1 MTQPNRDVF
10 IDIGVSLVKLLFASQ
25 GLGLAATGV
34 GEGGQLIKS
43 IDRLRQRFSTKRRKH
58 EFINQIARE
67 IADNCSSEHRNISE
81 QDWHAAAQ
89 QVASL
94 IGRLSEKDRLSVGY
108 NWAELHRNL
117 LEADGKKLRNDIGD
131 ESTTQA
137 FDFLLEVTC
146 QHITAYFTN
155 DEAAAATLDKLDEIE
170 SNVQKLLDR
179 PEYGESTHIVV
190 GHYFDSIKEFAPI
203 SLDEREHELNELKK
217 FIFSSDDSWYS
228 IEGKIACGKTALLA
242 SFVLKPPTNA
252 NVVSYFISRNKWNNN
267 YNDFAKCIYAQL
279 SQIFGYKYTKTS
291 DIDKY
296 TLDRLLTQTAIV
308 CRAEKIEK
316 PLVIVIDGIDEDVY
330 YEHPDEANAKP
341 ILSLLP
347 TSLPKGVKLITSSR
361 PGKKYIRGVLSSVP
375 RKLVTLAA
383 SPSAAKH
390 VDIAEIESFFKTEL
404 SVHLG
409 AFIAA
414 SNGALTVQDLRRLIN
429 MKLSGSNVSSQ
440 MIQNG
445 IDGSPGRMLIS
456 KNIGFG
462 NNEVLAYRL
471 GHDVVL
477 RAILKEL
484 APDNFGEGNEPDDD
498 EWWAELRR
506 KELDPYRKHIKQW
519 IRDRVK
525 NGWNDKIPGFILTDA
540 CSDLL
545 LNDEEIEASLVLN
558 RERYM
563 ELLDRGAQRF
573 EVLSLINRDSYKM
586 LSLKHHQITEDDL
599 NSLRHVVDFKE
610 SLLPTVECFPHA
622 CALFVSH
629 FKATTDEIL
638 NHTKAIPDVRQ
649 RLTTVEKV
657 MEAAVDSGRYKEF
670 ISFYSSIVDELLQ
683 HTDAQDSVY
692 TTLIRVYA
700 GVAFIWGEPHNIAL
714 VRSTLT
720 SLTESL
726 ETQAHRHPE
735 LSHFLLTP
743 ISREKI
749 LIDIVVDVVGQLIH
763 MTEHINS
770 PTERLQAL
778 NKLCLALVTYI
789 GIEEYANHNRFQ
801 QLVVDLN
808 ESTAKTKH
816 QVSSY
821 LSDMY
826 RTDCLAA
833 DCVHLASSN
842 QRCCI
847 KVTADY
853 NSNDSHYFMMRMWE
867 GRKECPSY
875 EEMRMNHPG
884 ESWGIRKTIQFLM
897 QKTVVLV
904 REGDLQQARE
914 FALEAKSV
922 FENAGD
928 LKDRLLV
935 MGNVSAALTI
945 AREFEAALEVAA
957 GPYEKCIALGRIVE
971 MLVREGDLRQARK
984 FALEA
989 KSVFENIGSSE
1000 DRLLVMNNVLTAL
1013 TMAREFEAALE
1024 VAAGPYEKSRIATG
1038 APSDDRSFSP
1048 GEVVFGLLD
1057 LKEFRRAD
1065 NVVTRFLDDPE
1076 DISLVLL
1083 TKVLELIDI
1092 GDVDQAR
1099 RVVSEMRSVA
1109 EEGEASRALSG
1120 VVSALIAL
1128 EDFDD
1133 ALDLT
1138 DDPVDK
1144 ARVLAGKVNMLA
1156 NNGDYEA
1163 ARRVVS
1169 EMRSVAGEGEA
1180 SRALSDV
1187 VSALIALED
1196 FDDALDLTDDPV
1208 DKARVLVGKVN
1219 MLANNGEGEMVRQVM
1234 EDVRCLVGD
1243 IDCGEYRVR
1252 AKVLGWIS
1260 VELRRVLGSKEVAPF
1275 VEDALTL
1282 ANSIG
1287 KDDVTP
1293 PGARLSGDRDVD
1305 GKRGL
1310 GQDRCLFY
1318 LFRDLMDAGCIDE
1331 AAQVAGCVNDFGIS
1345 IKCQNLRIAF
1355 MLCEGRCEGW
1365 VSEEVVKLFK
1375 RIGVSDFGA
1384 EIASAYG
1391 DLAKRCCDVADRDG
1405 IGCEKRDRLLGL
1417 ARSGIAH
1424 SWLYGA
1430 SVWDNFEVLVRV
1442 APELAVQLVDERV
1455 LAEPEGGT
1463 PPELDPDLGPEG
1475 PGGDAGSYS

>member
-957 GPYEKCIALGRIVE
+957 GPYEKCIALGRMVE

-1109 EEGEASRALSG
+1109 
-1120 VVSALIAL
+1120 
-1128 EDFDD
+1128 
-1133 ALDLT
+1133 
-1138 DDPVDK
+1138 
-1144 ARVLAGKVNMLA
+1144 
-1156 NNGDYEA
+1156 
-1163 ARRVVS
+1163 
-1169 EMRSVAGEGEA
+1169 GEGEA

-1252 AKVLGWIS
+1252 AKVLGWII

>member
-1 MTQPNRDVF
+1 
-10 IDIGVSLVKLLFASQ
+10 
-25 GLGLAATGV
+25 
-34 GEGGQLIKS
+34 
-43 IDRLRQRFSTKRRKH
+43 
-58 EFINQIARE
+58 
-67 IADNCSSEHRNISE
+67 
-81 QDWHAAAQ
+81 
-89 QVASL
+89 
-94 IGRLSEKDRLSVGY
+94 
-108 NWAELHRNL
+108 
-117 LEADGKKLRNDIGD
+117 
-131 ESTTQA
+131 
-137 FDFLLEVTC
+137 
-146 QHITAYFTN
+146 
-155 DEAAAATLDKLDEIE
+155 
-170 SNVQKLLDR
+170 
-179 PEYGESTHIVV
+179 
-190 GHYFDSIKEFAPI
+190 
-203 SLDEREHELNELKK
+203 
-217 FIFSSDDSWYS
+217 
-228 IEGKIACGKTALLA
+228 
-242 SFVLKPPTNA
+242 
-252 NVVSYFISRNKWNNN
+252 
-267 YNDFAKCIYAQL
+267 
-279 SQIFGYKYTKTS
+279 
-291 DIDKY
+291 
-296 TLDRLLTQTAIV
+296 
-308 CRAEKIEK
+308 
-316 PLVIVIDGIDEDVY
+316 
-330 YEHPDEANAKP
+330 
-341 ILSLLP
+341 
-347 TSLPKGVKLITSSR
+347 
-361 PGKKYIRGVLSSVP
+361 
-375 RKLVTLAA
+375 
-383 SPSAAKH
+383 
-390 VDIAEIESFFKTEL
+390 
-404 SVHLG
+404 
-409 AFIAA
+409 
-414 SNGALTVQDLRRLIN
+414 
-429 MKLSGSNVSSQ
+429 

-935 MGNVSAALTI
+935 MGNVSAALTMVGD
-945 AREFEAALEVAA
+945 FEAALDVATN
-957 GPYEKCIALGRIVE
+957 PYEKCIALGRMVE

-1252 AKVLGWIS
+1252 AKVLGWII